1 MEVSSWSSSA
11 VQIGLADDCES
22 EVFRASASVGW
33 RSTEACFFWLQRML
47 REFFSV
53 LFGSLFT
60 GEIKKLSSVT
70 AALAAVTF
78 FLCGEAAA
86 QSSSLPVFP
95 GAVGFGTT
103 TVAGSGRG
111 SSPAKTTIYKVTNLN
126 DSGTGSLRA
135 CMQASGPRTCVF
147 EVAGYINLLTKIS
160 VKSPNLS
167 VFGQT
172 APYPGIQVRDG
183 SIVVQA
189 DDVLIQHI
197 ASRPGDR
204 NLPTDGGNGVKAS
217 DRDGLG
223 VWGISSSDP
232 VERIVFDHVSVTWGM
247 DESISTYTGANGTA
261 DGTTPV
267 RNFTISN
274 SIVAEGL
281 NNSNHGDTEGKH
293 SMFSLLGSNTKNITY
308 YRNLVANSN
317 GRHIRMKSNSDV
329 EFLNNYVYN
338 FANTSTSGYN
348 QWNMDYSSGG
358 AANRINFMNNV
369 YQRGPTTGD
378 TASPV
383 FYYSSLTPL
392 SSKVYVS
399 HNVGSNTRPT
409 DSGSEWLIANA
420 NGKGLPTSMQAS
432 APAFPLSNAAA
443 NLLLPGNLLGSLVG
457 DVGARPWNR
466 YPHDTRIVREVTS
479 NTGLHKDCT
488 TTKTCCVTNTGGS
501 GYCPTPG
508 RILIDGSIKDL
519 NNPKD
524 AWSAIPAAT
533 RVFNVPANPTAIAS
547 NGYTNLENFI
557 FSFTGDAGAGSG
569 QATATPVP
577 ATPTP
582 SPTATMSATPT
593 NTAIPT
599 STPTATPSAT
609 STPTATR
616 TPTPTITA
624 TPTATGT
631 ATPTPTRTPTP
642 SPTSSATPVPASP
655 TPTATPSVGAQKS
668 YSVIKVTSLA
678 DSGTG
683 TLRDCISQPVP
694 RVCVFEVS
702 GRIKL
707 ADDLVVSEPDLV
719 VAGQTAPSPGIL
731 VSNGGF
737 KVTTHDVRIEHL
749 TLRSGDDAAGTDP
762 AYRRSIKLQGSD
774 ANNIQLNN
782 LSMSWGIDTNML
794 TVGAVSDVSVKDS
807 IISEALY
814 DSIHPL
820 GARGNGVLVGE
831 GARNVVFQGNLLA
844 ANYDRNI
851 RWKYN
856 TRGEM
861 VNNVIFGW
869 GGTSSWNTTNISD
882 PDGFDVGT
890 YLDVIGN
897 VYQAGPQGY
906 QDAYAVYSSRTP
918 AGTRLFM
925 SNNIAPLQSN
935 VESQYRSSTR
945 LLSGPVAMPVADVFE
960 SVMANA
966 GARPWN
972 RNADD
977 LRVISGVRK
986 GTLAIRDVVGTWPSY
1001 AVNRRSVTVLEDP
1014 ITEARLN
1021 EALAL
1026 FESN

>member
-1 MEVSSWSSSA
+1 MRFRRSLSPFGRSA
-11 VQIGLADDCES
+11 TRAVCSLAV
-22 EVFRASASVGW
+22 VFG
-33 RSTEACFFWLQRML
+33 
-47 REFFSV
+47 
-53 LFGSLFT
+53 
-60 GEIKKLSSVT
+60 
-70 AALAAVTF
+70 AVTVAPQA
-78 FLCGEAAA
+78 LA

-95 GAVGFGTT
+95 GAVGFGTA

-111 SSPAKTTIYKVTNLN
+111 TSPAKTTVYKVTNLN
-126 DSGTGSLRA
+126 DTGTGSLRA

-147 EVAGYINLLTKIS
+147 EVGGYINLATKIS

-197 ASRPGDR
+197 SSRPGDR
-204 NLPTDGGNGVKAS
+204 NLPTDGGGGVKAG

-223 VWGISSSDP
+223 VWGTSSSNP

-261 DGTTPV
+261 DGTTPIKD
-267 RNFTISN
+267 FTISN
-274 SIVAEGL
+274 SIIAEGL

-348 QWNMDYSSGG
+348 QWNMDYTSSG

-378 TASPV
+378 TSSPV
-383 FYYSSLTPL
+383 FYYSSSTPRA
-392 SSKVYVS
+392 SKVYVS

-420 NGKGLPTSMQAS
+420 NGKGLPSTMQS
-432 APAFPLSNAAA
+432 LSPAFPLSNAAA
-443 NLLLPGNLLGSLVG
+443 RLSAPGQLLSALLP

-466 YPHDTRIVREVTS
+466 YPHDSRIVSEVVNNRGS
-479 NTGLHKDCT
+479 HKDCT

-501 GYCPTPG
+501 GYCPVPG
-508 RILIDGSIKDL
+508 RVLIDGSIKDSTK
-519 NNPKD
+519 PID
-524 AWSAIPAAT
+524 AWSVIPATT
-533 RVFNVPANPTAIAS
+533 RSFTIPANPMTIAA
-547 NGYTNLENFI
+547 NGYTNLENYI
-557 FSFTGDAGAGSG
+557 FSFTADTGSVPG
-569 QATATPVP
+569 GGVSTPLPATATP
-577 ATPTP
+577 TL
-582 SPTATMSATPT
+582 TATATQ
-593 NTAIPT
+593 
-599 STPTATPSAT
+599 TPTATNTAAPTFTPTFT
-609 STPTATR
+609 STA
-616 TPTPTITA
+616 TA
-624 TPTATGT
+624 TPTRTVT
-631 ATPTPTRTPTP
+631 ATATR
-642 SPTSSATPVPASP
+642 
-655 TPTATPSVGAQKS
+655 TPTATPSVTVTPTWTVSATATPSPTLTPVPPTATPTATAVGGVARS

-678 DSGTG
+678 DSGLG
-683 TLRDCISQPVP
+683 TLRECVSLPFP

-702 GRIKL
+702 GRISL
-707 ADDLVVSEPDLV
+707 SDDLLVSEPDLI
-719 VAGQTAPSPGIL
+719 VAGQTAPAPGIL

-749 TLRSGDDAAGTDP
+749 ALRSGDGVTGTDP
-762 AYRRSIKLQGSD
+762 AFRRSIKLQGSE
-774 ANNIQLNN
+774 AYSITLKN
-782 LSMSWGIDTNML
+782 LSMSWGVDSNVV
-794 TVGAVSDVSVKDS
+794 TVGAVRDVLVKDC

-820 GARGNGVLVGE
+820 GARGNGVLVSE

-851 RWKYN
+851 RWKYD

-861 VNNVIFGW
+861 VNNVVFGW

-882 PDGFDVGT
+882 PDGFDVGV

-897 VYQAGPQGY
+897 VYLPGPEGY
-906 QDAYAVYSSRTP
+906 DSAYAVYSSRTP
-918 AGTRLFM
+918 AGTRLFI
-925 SNNIAPLQSN
+925 NGNISPLVSN
-935 VESQYRSSTR
+935 VESQFRSSTR
-945 LLSGPVAMPVADVFE
+945 VLTGPAAMPVDGVFE
-960 SVMANA
+960 AVMANA

-972 RNADD
+972 RSTDD
-977 LRVISGVRK
+977 TRVISGVRA
-986 GTLAIRDVVGTWPSY
+986 GTLRIRDAVGTWPVY
-1001 AVNRRSVTVLEDP
+1001 GVNRRTVTVLEDP
-1014 ITEARLN
+1014 IAEERLF
-1021 EALAL
+1021 EALAG
-1026 FESN
+1026 FERN

>member
-1 MEVSSWSSSA
+1 MRGRFFVGSAGKTRISTATRILGVAAVSA
-11 VQIGLADDCES
+11 
-22 EVFRASASVGW
+22 
-33 RSTEACFFWLQRML
+33 
-47 REFFSV
+47 
-53 LFGSLFT
+53 
-60 GEIKKLSSVT
+60 
-70 AALAAVTF
+70 AALLFRT
-78 FLCGEAAA
+78 GEAAA
-86 QSSSLPVFP
+86 QASSLPVFP

-111 SSPAKTTIYKVTNLN
+111 TSPAKTTIYKVTNLN

-197 ASRPGDR
+197 SSRPGDR
-204 NLPTDGGNGVKAS
+204 NLPTDGGTGVKAS
-217 DRDGLG
+217 DRDGMG
-223 VWGISSSDP
+223 VWGVSSSDP

-261 DGTTPV
+261 DGTTPIK
-267 RNFTISN
+267 NFTISN
-274 SIVAEGL
+274 SIIAEGL

-293 SMFSLLGSNTKNITY
+293 SMFSLLGSNTKNMTY

-358 AANRINFMNNV
+358 TANRINFMNNV
-369 YQRGPTTGD
+369 YQRGPTTAD

-383 FYYSSLTPL
+383 FYYSSLTPV

-399 HNVGSNTRPT
+399 HNIGSNTRPS

-420 NGKGLPTSMQAS
+420 NGKGLPSSMQATS
-432 APAFPLSNAAA
+432 PAFPLSSAAS
-443 NLLLPGNLLGSLVG
+443 NLVLPGNLLASLLP

-466 YPHDTRIVREVTS
+466 YPHDTRILGEVKN
-479 NTGLHKDCT
+479 NTGKHKDCT
-488 TTKTCCVTNTGGS
+488 TTKTCCVTNTGGT

-508 RILIDGSIKDL
+508 TILIDGSIKDSS
-519 NNPKD
+519 NPKD
-524 AWSAIPAAT
+524 AWSVIPTAT
-533 RVFNVPANPTAIAS
+533 RTFNIPANPTAIAS
-547 NGYTNLENFI
+547 NGYTNLENYI
-557 FSFTGDAGAGSG
+557 FSFASDTGAGSG
-569 QATATPVP
+569 TST

-582 SPTATMSATPT
+582 VSPTATATATTTPTWTNTAVPTMTPTASPTATATKTPTPT
-593 NTAIPT
+593 NTPMPSSTPT
-599 STPTATPSAT
+599 STPT
-609 STPTATR
+609 R
-616 TPTPTITA
+616 
-624 TPTATGT
+624 TATGT
-631 ATPTPTRTPTP
+631 ATPTATWSSTPTSGP
-642 SPTSSATPVPASP
+642 SNTATAVPA
-655 TPTATPSVGAQKS
+655 TPTATPVGVTQKT

-678 DSGTG
+678 DSGAG
-683 TLRDCISQPVP
+683 TLRDCVLQPVP
-694 RVCVFEVS
+694 RVCIFEIS

-707 ADDLVVSEPDLV
+707 SDDLLVSEPDLV
-719 VAGQTAPSPGIL
+719 VAGQTAPAPGIL
-731 VSNGGF
+731 VTNGGF
-737 KVTTHDVRIEHL
+737 KITTHDVRIEHL
-749 TLRSGDDAAGTDP
+749 ALRSGDDATGTDP
-762 AYRRSIKLQGSD
+762 AYRRSVKLQGVD
-774 ANNIQLNN
+774 AYNITLSN
-782 LSMSWGIDTNML
+782 LSMSWGVDSNVL
-794 TVGAVSDVSVKDS
+794 TVGAVSDVLVKDS

-820 GARGNGVLVGE
+820 GPRGNGVLIGE
-831 GARNVVFQGNLLA
+831 TARNVIFQGNLLA

-897 VYQAGPQGY
+897 VYQPGPEGY
-906 QDAYAVYSSRTP
+906 QDAYAVYSSNTP

-925 SNNIAPLQSN
+925 SENIAPLMTN

-945 LLSGPVAMPVADVFE
+945 VLSGPAAIPSGDVFE

-966 GARPWN
+966 GSRPWN

-977 LRVISGVRK
+977 LRVMSGVRK
-986 GTLAIRDVVGTWPSY
+986 GTLGIRDAVGTWPSY
-1001 AVNRRSVTVLEDP
+1001 AVNRRTITVFEDP
-1014 ITEARLN
+1014 ITEDGLN
-1021 EALAL
+1021 QALAL
-1026 FESN
+1026 FEGN